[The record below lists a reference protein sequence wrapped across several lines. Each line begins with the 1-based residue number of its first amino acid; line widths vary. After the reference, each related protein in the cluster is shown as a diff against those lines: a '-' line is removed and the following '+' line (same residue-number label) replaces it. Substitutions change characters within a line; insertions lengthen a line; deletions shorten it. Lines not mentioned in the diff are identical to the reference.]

1 MTDNYGAQLP
11 TTVPTPV
18 AAALLGIHPTSLN
31 NMARSGRPV
40 TAADGS
46 VVGFV
51 QVGNRRSW
59 WTNQLFAGSGLDA
72 TEQIAAITAA
82 ENSAALPAARRAA

>member
-1 MTDNYGAQLP
+1 MTETIGTPLP

-46 VVGFV
+46 IVGFV

-59 WTNQLFAGSGLDA
+59 WTNQLFAGSGLSA
-72 TEQIAAITAA
+72 AEQIAAIATAEDNA
-82 ENSAALPAARRAA
+82 HLTARRAA

>member
-1 MTDNYGAQLP
+1 MTDTIGTQLP

-31 NMARSGRPV
+31 NMARSHRPV

-46 VVGFV
+46 VIGFV

-59 WTNQLFAGSGLDA
+59 WTNQLFAGSGLNA
-72 TEQIAAITAA
+72 AEQIAAINAA
-82 ENSAALPAARRAA
+82 EDSAHLTARRAA